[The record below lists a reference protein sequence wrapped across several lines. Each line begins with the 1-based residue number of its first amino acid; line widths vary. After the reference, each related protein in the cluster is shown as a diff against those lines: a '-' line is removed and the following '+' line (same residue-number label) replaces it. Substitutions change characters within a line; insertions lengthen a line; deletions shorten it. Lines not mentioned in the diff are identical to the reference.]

1 MTIAP
6 PPHHRPAASRG
17 RGACVAWLLALV
29 LLFQLLVQTQHDH
42 EHASK
47 SHHCV
52 ACVVH
57 ATPLAGPPVASLAVA
72 PVAALVHILSLPV
85 RVVPRPARASD
96 YLLPPAHAPPAVLLT
111 D

>member
-6 PPHHRPAASRG
+6 RPYDRPAASRG
-17 RGACVAWLLALV
+17 RGACVAWLLAIV

-52 ACVVH
+52 ACAVH

-72 PVAALVHILSLPV
+72 PAAALVYILALPV
-85 RVVPRPARASD
+85 RLVPRPARAAD
-96 YLLPPAHAPPAVLLT
+96 YLLPPPHAPPVFLP
-111 D
+111 